1 MSTHACFERTS
12 TASFRCFTSK
22 GRPAAPPIQLR
33 LSSLRSLSLRILPP
47 QGGKTIS
54 IYTLTHFPSLAEDF
68 TAASMKAMP
77 LTPSS
82 TVGNMTAGSS
92 FFFDRAARI
101 AVATSV

>member
-1 MSTHACFERTS
+1 
-12 TASFRCFTSK
+12 
-22 GRPAAPPIQLR
+22 
-33 LSSLRSLSLRILPP
+33 
-47 QGGKTIS
+47 
-54 IYTLTHFPSLAEDF
+54 LAEDF

-82 TVGNMTAGSS
+82 TVGNITAGSS